1 MTPLA
6 KMITAHEGVETH
18 AYKCTANKITIGVGR
33 NIDPKG
39 GIGLSQREI
48 AYLLAN
54 DIERVEEELSTA
66 FPWTI
71 DLIMHSPARYDA
83 LVDICFNLG
92 MPRLRKFEK
101 ALQAAYDHKWEEAAL
116 EFLDSRWAK
125 QVGYRAVEIAEMI
138 RTGEY
143 QKEY

>member
-1 MTPLA
+1 MNQLIA
-6 KMITAHEGVETH
+6 QLKRHEGLRLKP
-18 AYKCTANKITIGVGR
+18 YKCTADKITIGVGR

-39 GIGLSQREI
+39 GIGLNAREI
-48 AYLLAN
+48 EMLLLN
-54 DIERVEEELSTA
+54 DIERVEDELSIA

-101 ALQAAYDHKWEEAAL
+101 ALEASYNHKWDEAAD
-116 EFLDSRWAK
+116 EFMDSLWAK
-125 QVGYRAVEIAEMI
+125 QVGKRAVEICAMI

>member
-1 MTPLA
+1 MSQLA

-18 AYKCTANKITIGVGR
+18 AYKCTADKITIGVGR

-39 GIGLSQREI
+39 GIGLNAREI
-48 AYLLAN
+48 EMLLLN
-54 DIERVEEELSTA
+54 DIERVEDELSVA

-101 ALQAAYDHKWEEAAL
+101 A
-116 EFLDSRWAK
+116 
-125 QVGYRAVEIAEMI
+125 
-138 RTGEY
+138 
-143 QKEY
+143 

>member
-1 MTPLA
+1 MTQLS
-6 KMITAHEGVETH
+6 KMLTAHEGVETH
-18 AYKCTANKITIGVGR
+18 AYKCTADKITIGVGR

-39 GIGLSQREI
+39 GIGLSKLEI
-48 AYLLAN
+48 DYLLAN
-54 DIERVEEELSTA
+54 DIERVEEEISTA

-92 MPRLRKFEK
+92 MPRLLKFKK
-101 ALQAAYDHKWEEAAL
+101 ALAAAEEHNWDEAAD
-116 EFLDSRWAK
+116 EFMNSRWAK
-125 QVGYRAVEIAEMI
+125 QVGKRAVEICAMI
-138 RTGEY
+138 RTGKY

>member
-1 MTPLA
+1 MSQLA

-18 AYKCTANKITIGVGR
+18 AYKCTADKITIGVGR

-39 GIGLSQREI
+39 GIGLNAREI
-48 AYLLAN
+48 EMLLLN
-54 DIERVEEELSTA
+54 DIERVEDELSIA

-101 ALQAAYDHKWEEAAL
+101 ALQAAYNHNWDEAAL
-116 EFLDSRWAK
+116 EFLDSIWAK

>member
-1 MTPLA
+1 MSQLA

-18 AYKCTANKITIGVGR
+18 AYKCTADKITIGVGR

-39 GIGLSQREI
+39 GIGLNAREI
-48 AYLLAN
+48 EMLLLN
-54 DIERVEEELSTA
+54 DIERVEDELSIA

-101 ALQAAYDHKWEEAAL
+101 ALQAAYNHNWDEAAL

-125 QVGYRAVEIAEMI
+125 QTPNRAEALSTLMSMI
-138 RTGEY
+138 DA
-143 QKEY
+143 

>member
-1 MTPLA
+1 MSQLA

-18 AYKCTANKITIGVGR
+18 AYKCTADKITIGVGR

-39 GIGLSQREI
+39 GIGLNAREI
-48 AYLLAN
+48 EMLLLN
-54 DIERVEEELSTA
+54 DIERVEDELSIA

-101 ALQAAYDHKWEEAAL
+101 ALQAAYNHNWDEAAL

>member
-33 NIDPKG
+33 NIDPNG

-54 DIERVEEELSTA
+54 DIERVEEELSIA

-101 ALQAAYDHKWEEAAL
+101 ALQASYDHKWDVAAD
-116 EFLDSRWAK
+116 EFMDSRWAK
-125 QVGYRAVEIAEMI
+125 QVGKRAVEICAMI

>member
-18 AYKCTANKITIGVGR
+18 AYKCTANKTTIGVGR
-33 NIDPKG
+33 NIDPNG

-54 DIERVEEELSTA
+54 DIERVEDELSIA

-83 LVDICFNLG
+83 LAVSYTHLTLPTIC
-92 MPRLRKFEK
+92 
-101 ALQAAYDHKWEEAAL
+101 
-116 EFLDSRWAK
+116 S
-125 QVGYRAVEIAEMI
+125 V
-138 RTGEY
+138 
-143 QKEY
+143 

>member
-1 MTPLA
+1 MSKLS

-18 AYKCTANKITIGVGR
+18 AYKCTADKTTIGVGR
-33 NIDPKG
+33 NIDPQG

-48 AYLLAN
+48 AYLLEN

-71 DLIMHSPARYDA
+71 DLIMHHPARYDA

-101 ALQAAYDHKWEEAAL
+101 ALQATYDHKWDKAAA
-116 EFLDSRWAK
+116 EFMDSRWAT
-125 QVGYRAVEIAEMI
+125 QVGKRAVEICAMI

-143 QKEY
+143 QHDY

>member
-1 MTPLA
+1 
-6 KMITAHEGVETH
+6 
-18 AYKCTANKITIGVGR
+18 
-33 NIDPKG
+33 
-39 GIGLSQREI
+39 
-48 AYLLAN
+48 
-54 DIERVEEELSTA
+54 
-66 FPWTI
+66 
-71 DLIMHSPARYDA
+71 